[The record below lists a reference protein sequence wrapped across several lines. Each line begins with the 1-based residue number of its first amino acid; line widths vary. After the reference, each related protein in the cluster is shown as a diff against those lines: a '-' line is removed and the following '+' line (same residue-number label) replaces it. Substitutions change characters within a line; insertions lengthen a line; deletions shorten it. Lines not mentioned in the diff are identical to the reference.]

1 MVWSLY
7 IRGWEFSIIWIT
19 ISIFLQLGDM
29 SLVGVD
35 TSFGAIFA
43 LATVVIFA
51 TAPFALVFLINY
63 KFKKIDKT
71 DTFWRWGA
79 LFQEY
84 RFESFWSRNMFVVMI
99 FRRFAWSTGLV
110 YLYSFTFTTII
121 FLSSATILL
130 VLIIILK

>member
-63 KFKKIDKT
+63 KFSCPYVRLKN
-71 DTFWRWGA
+71 FPQ
-79 LFQEY
+79 LF
-84 RFESFWSRNMFVVMI
+84 
-99 FRRFAWSTGLV
+99 
-110 YLYSFTFTTII
+110 II
-121 FLSSATILL
+121 FQIKPKWTNY
-130 VLIIILK
+130 